1 MKKPTQALEN
11 ASADRVALE
20 RTGAVGTVGAVWAAR
35 TGAGTPRAVRT
46 VRTVR
51 AGTGTWAERRTADM
65 DADCGPGIGIV
76 RIVPRRGRDDDGPTD
91 DDRRGRDD
99 NRGRRYDDRFFF
111 YDDRFFFHDDRFFFH
126 DDRRRNHVLRRRD
139 AYDDG
144 ARGRRRREM
153 TRG

>member
-1 MKKPTQALEN
+1 MEPNLMKEPTQALEN
-11 ASADRVALE
+11 ASADCVALE
-20 RTGAVGTVGAVWAAR
+20 RTGTVGAAR

-51 AGTGTWAERRTADM
+51 TVRAGTGAWAERRTADM

-76 RIVPRRGRDDDGPTD
+76 RIVPRRGRDDDGPAD

-111 YDDRFFFHDDRFFFH
+111 HDDGRFFH

-144 ARGRRRREM
+144 ARGRRREM

>member
-1 MKKPTQALEN
+1 M
-11 ASADRVALE
+11 
-20 RTGAVGTVGAVWAAR
+20 GTVWAAR
-35 TGAGTPRAVRT
+35 TGAWTPRA

-76 RIVPRRGRDDDGPTD
+76 RIVPRRGRDDDGS
-91 DDRRGRDD
+91 RR
-99 NRGRRYDDRFFF
+99 
-111 YDDRFFFHDDRFFFH
+111 YDDRFFFHDDGRFFH

>member
-1 MKKPTQALEN
+1 M
-11 ASADRVALE
+11 
-20 RTGAVGTVGAVWAAR
+20 GTVWAAR
-35 TGAGTPRAVRT
+35 TGAWTPRAVRT
-46 VRTVR
+46 VR
-51 AGTGTWAERRTADM
+51 AGTGAWAERRTADM
-65 DADCGPGIGIV
+65 DADCRSGIRIV

-99 NRGRRYDDRFFF
+99 HGSRR
-111 YDDRFFFHDDRFFFH
+111 YDDRFFFHDDGRFFH

>member
-20 RTGAVGTVGAVWAAR
+20 RTGAVRSVGTVWAAR
-35 TGAGTPRAVRT
+35 TGAGTPRA

-65 DADCGPGIGIV
+65 DADRRSGIRIV

-111 YDDRFFFHDDRFFFH
+111 YDDRFFFHDDR
-126 DDRRRNHVLRRRD
+126 RRNHVLRRRD